1 MSIQDHCFG
10 ALPGDIPPA
19 GGRLREFLESP
30 RCVQFYGAGILPLVG
45 SEGSFIYSFN
55 RVTGTFLGML
65 CDAMIGEQLRCTAVS
80 MEAKTPQAVGRR
92 IHLIKR
98 RLARCNVTIQSSS
111 YPANDSNRI
120 HVSSRRSAGQRSFE
134 PGFELGRPSATVA
147 ELSSPRPQY
156 PPNLVRFWRKIA
168 AKS

>member
-1 MSIQDHCFG
+1 
-10 ALPGDIPPA
+10 
-19 GGRLREFLESP
+19 
-30 RCVQFYGAGILPLVG
+30 
-45 SEGSFIYSFN
+45 
-55 RVTGTFLGML
+55 ML

-147 ELSSPRPQY
+147 ELSYTSPSIPAKPGAGLAKNSSKKLRVAVDVDEGKHGIEPDGCYCGAVCYWKVQ
-156 PPNLVRFWRKIA
+156 RFA
-168 AKS
+168 